1 MSLLFVSVPFI
12 RVLFINILFINMSSM
27 PSIRLLFMN
36 TNNINL
42 AINQQL
48 SESNRAY
55 NLSKQINAVNNG
67 LSLKSRVIYCGT
79 VICLIRN
86 RMELR

>member
-1 MSLLFVSVPFI
+1 MRVLFMSLLFVSVPFI

-27 PSIRLLFMN
+27 PSIGLLFMN

-55 NLSKQINAVNNG
+55 NLSKQINAVNNEIG
-67 LSLKSRVIYCGT
+67 RAHV
-79 VICLIRN
+79 
-86 RMELR
+86 

>member
-1 MSLLFVSVPFI
+1 MSHACIVYESAVCKCTII

-55 NLSKQINAVNNG
+55 NLSKQINAVNNALASKAG
-67 LSLKSRVIYCGT
+67 
-79 VICLIRN
+79 
-86 RMELR
+86 